1 MKENQLLC
9 TFTSPNDY
17 KVIID
22 SIKRFYFIPDK
33 MFFVFENA
41 NNTVEIILT
50 YNIKIKDQNNKF
62 PFTVSIHRKKE
73 TNTLYTLNAMNCI
86 IKEENN
92 GVLDKNFIL
101 EWELYKNS
109 LIITTETGY
118 KIINLNLMDV
128 IKF

>member
-1 MKENQLLC
+1 
-9 TFTSPNDY
+9 
-17 KVIID
+17 
-22 SIKRFYFIPDK
+22 